1 MGPILLFILIPL
13 WQYICTPI
21 IRRLFSR
28 EVKPLHS
35 VTAGGVCSALS
46 FICAGVL
53 QEYINVS
60 MFSIYMC
67 MHITI
72 YYIFKLVRN
81 TLY

>member
-21 IRRLFSR
+21 IRRLFGR

-53 QEYINVS
+53 QVYINVS
-60 MFSIYMC
+60 IFG
-67 MHITI
+67 MHIKEKPHLLLI
-72 YYIFKLVRN
+72 IKLYIC
-81 TLY
+81 